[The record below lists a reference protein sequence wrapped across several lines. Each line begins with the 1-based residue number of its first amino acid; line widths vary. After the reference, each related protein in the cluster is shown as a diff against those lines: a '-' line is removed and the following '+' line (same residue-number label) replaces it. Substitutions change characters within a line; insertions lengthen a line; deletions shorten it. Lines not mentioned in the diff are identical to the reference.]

1 MPAGSYLKMEEFD
14 HPWRSRMF
22 FGLCKWNLYPK
33 KNILSGTVPPNEVH
47 PHPLVTLGTSYP
59 TGRYG
64 VDQSGD
70 NFCVSKAP
78 YLNCSQFCILRFH
91 TSTGSN
97 CGPVGSDKLGDEMVE
112 EITRNQLRHQCF
124 LSYIGKSYLGI
135 IFQLL
140 KEISQNIQWV
150 KQKNTHIPLCSQKG
164 YGKWKVPQERESHI
178 YFL

>member
-1 MPAGSYLKMEEFD
+1 MPAGSYLKWRNPTTHGGAVCFSAYVSGIGTTPLK
-14 HPWRSRMF
+14 HPE
-22 FGLCKWNLYPK
+22 
-33 KNILSGTVPPNEVH
+33 SGTILPPNEVTSSSNQ
-47 PHPLVTLGTSYP
+47 VTLGTFYP

-70 NFCVSKAP
+70 NLCVSKAP

-150 KQKNTHIPLCSQKG
+150 KQKNTHIP
-164 YGKWKVPQERESHI
+164 
-178 YFL
+178 